1 MPFDAVRHALITSDS
16 HRRSWSDYAGR
27 VLDVAVALVALVCLA
42 PLMGLVAFVIR
53 LENDGPV
60 FFWQQRIGRLGARFQ
75 VLKFRTMCVR
85 ADEILAKHLQQSQAA
100 RNEWAQDHKLR
111 DDPRVSKLGNF
122 LRKTSFDELPQL
134 WNVLRGDMSI
144 VGPRPIVEAEVVKY
158 GPCFDAYCSVRP
170 GITGIWQVSGRNDI
184 SYQRR
189 IEMDALYARK
199 KSVLLDLRIMLAT
212 IPAVLF
218 RRGSY

>member
-16 HRRSWSDYAGR
+16 RRRSWSDFAGR
-27 VLDVAVALVALVCLA
+27 VLDVSVALVALVCLA

-53 LENDGPV
+53 LENEGPV
-60 FFWQQRIGRLGARFQ
+60 FFWQQRIGRFGARFQ

-158 GPCFDAYCSVRP
+158 GACFDAYCSVRP

-189 IEMDALYARK
+189 IDMDALYARK